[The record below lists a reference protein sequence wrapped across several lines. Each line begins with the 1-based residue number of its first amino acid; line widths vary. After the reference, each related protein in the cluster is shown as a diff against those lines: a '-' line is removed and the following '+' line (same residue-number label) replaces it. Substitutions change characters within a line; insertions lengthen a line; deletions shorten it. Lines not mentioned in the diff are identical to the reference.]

1 MSRSFLQTPFWVK
14 FKEQNGWKAYKVEDI
29 WILGKNLFG
38 NKSFLYA
45 PEVAWSQVISHS
57 ERSEESP
64 TNVGSETSSEIL
76 RLTPQND
83 NILQDI
89 LEQIKEISQ
98 KTQAI
103 FIRLEILDKIDQ
115 NIIDKLKENG
125 FIKAFEEIQPEWRQV
140 IDISKSE
147 EEILAGMKQKGR
159 YNIKIAEKHNVSI
172 EKSQKIDDFYEIFR
186 QTAKRDGFKIRPLK
200 YFQDLIQILGQEG
213 VAELWQARYNNKTI
227 VAIIAVFYDGVA
239 SYLYGASS
247 DEFRNVMAPYLLH
260 WKVIQRA
267 KEKNCQSYDL
277 LAVEPQSHSERSEE
291 SPTNVGFETSSEIL
305 RLTPQNDN
313 NHHKYT
319 GITRFKEQFGG
330 EKVQIVGSY
339 DYVYKPT
346 YYRLFKMAEKCR
358 RK

>member
-83 NILQDI
+83 N
-89 LEQIKEISQ
+89 
-98 KTQAI
+98 
-103 FIRLEILDKIDQ
+103 
-115 NIIDKLKENG
+115 
-125 FIKAFEEIQPEWRQV
+125 
-140 IDISKSE
+140 
-147 EEILAGMKQKGR
+147 
-159 YNIKIAEKHNVSI
+159 
-172 EKSQKIDDFYEIFR
+172 
-186 QTAKRDGFKIRPLK
+186 
-200 YFQDLIQILGQEG
+200 
-213 VAELWQARYNNKTI
+213 
-227 VAIIAVFYDGVA
+227 
-239 SYLYGASS
+239 
-247 DEFRNVMAPYLLH
+247 
-260 WKVIQRA
+260 
-267 KEKNCQSYDL
+267 
-277 LAVEPQSHSERSEE
+277 
-291 SPTNVGFETSSEIL
+291 
-305 RLTPQNDN
+305 

>member
-103 FIRLEILDKIDQ
+103 FYRLEIIDKNDK
-115 NIIDKLKENG
+115 NIVEKLKENG

-200 YFQDLIQILGQEG
+200 YFQDLIQILGQDG
-213 VAELWQARYNNKTI
+213 VAELWQARYNNRTI
-227 VAIIAVFYDGVA
+227 AVIIAVFYDGTA

-267 KEKNCQSYDL
+267 KEKNCQMYDL
-277 LAVEPQSHSERSEE
+277 LAV
-291 SPTNVGFETSSEIL
+291 SPENKE
-305 RLTPQNDN
+305 N
-313 NHHKYT
+313 HKYS

-339 DYVYKPT
+339 DLVFKPT
-346 YYRLFKMAEKCR
+346 YYKIFKMVEKYR